1 MSTDNPNAFH
11 DFNWLK
17 KILEIEQK
25 EKVQAS
31 DRKLRHKYTG
41 TRKGF
46 KRMKKARGGYE
57 EDK

>member
-1 MSTDNPNAFH
+1 MSTDNPNAYGDLSVF
-11 DFNWLK
+11 K
-17 KILEIEQK
+17 KLLENKTET
-25 EKVQAS
+25 KVS

-46 KRMKKARGGYE
+46 KRMMKARGGYE